1 MLLTTLL
8 LIKSIQIFNQ
18 LIEVVYYSTLIISI
32 ISGSLKYSK
41 LSKNLKL
48 LLFFLASGLC
58 IEFLGRYFNY
68 RNWSNNLIYILFDYG
83 ISNFYL
89 FFYLTNL
96 QIAPKRINSVVFFL
110 INALIF
116 FLCYVL
122 NKKLSDFDFSYTLF
136 STFINFILGIAL
148 FWIHLGENVKKSEV
162 IKLNFLFIYFV
173 LMGLIN
179 KFLMYYSYLESQVY
193 FEAYTV
199 FIFLYNIIGFV
210 YSIRLLLSK
219 NEN

>member
-1 MLLTTLL
+1 M
-8 LIKSIQIFNQ
+8 
-18 LIEVVYYSTLIISI
+18 
-32 ISGSLKYSK
+32 
-41 LSKNLKL
+41 
-48 LLFFLASGLC
+48 
-58 IEFLGRYFNY
+58 
-68 RNWSNNLIYILFDYG
+68 
-83 ISNFYL
+83 
-89 FFYLTNL
+89 
-96 QIAPKRINSVVFFL
+96 
-110 INALIF
+110 
-116 FLCYVL
+116 L